1 MPNPFGMFGS
11 DAGPSSAASTASNTR
26 AASPAQPP
34 APPLPAN
41 LRRPASHGR
50 LAQLMVPGRP
60 RSSSTTSQE
69 APPGMPQVVTA
80 QMVTVHADDLS
91 SGRATPEQRRRT
103 ARVLASD
110 AKYKKFAA
118 QVDKCLQSFENVNE
132 WADFISFLSRLL
144 KVLQTPS
151 PPYSE
156 IPRKLI
162 VAKRLAQC
170 LNPALPSG
178 VHARALDVYSYVFS
192 IIGVDGLR
200 RDLLIWSSGLFPFFQ
215 NAATSVRPALINI
228 YETYYLPLKADL
240 RPATKAL
247 SLALLPGVEEETGDF
262 FDQVLALL
270 NKLSDAV
277 TSHFFLQT
285 IFLVMIS
292 SPASRLASL
301 NYLAKVL
308 TEPPADLA
316 TARDSGLVIRG
327 VAAVLGDDNM
337 LVRRGGLDLLQRI
350 LPLNGAILKEA
361 TEDDRFHLT
370 RAVTTVVLARDVSL
384 SRRVYAWFLG
394 TAETSEDRVKY
405 FKTNGLALLT
415 ETLSRDMDKLAS
427 TSDFSEGQAP
437 FKVFLALLDKW
448 EVGESL
454 SENLALPA
462 LRSIRA
468 ASSGEHADD
477 IQGVAV
483 AVDEAIE
490 PSVLWKQMFDAIDKE
505 LPEAKAD
512 NVKLAEWLTT
522 TVPQRDEETVA
533 VYLPVL
539 VDRLLKAITDKVDP
553 KVLGD
558 VLALAAS
565 LLSAIPDSVFA
576 QGSSAE
582 EAETRDT
589 PLETLIFVSPL
600 KLESAAKRIQADVVP
615 RIVTTAFKVCEQALI
630 SKWAAGLDLKAVDL
644 VRTLIDRE
652 VPSLALVKGADWL
665 AAVLVSLGRVR
676 SFAVVDSLVDAAL
689 RASRCRLLLPPIV
702 VTTDSVM
709 TTVLNSLFRYLGP
722 DAAAYHARAVELIWE
737 YNQLAEPHTLESVI
751 ARRMSTVPGKSE
763 AFAAFGV
770 LWRQSDDTMLPGEIF
785 QVPMLMI
792 LDGLKSE
799 DPQILCA
806 SESWM
811 RCNLKSYFR
820 MVDPLLRRLIDMISG
835 NNGKL
840 NDAAQVTY
848 LVSNLSSLFRFGGQ
862 GLSKACQSAKPRKSP
877 NAIFVRNVEAHFADA
892 QTYLDLLTDILSRL
906 LKESADEQL
915 SLRVQSAAL
924 ELLQHLV
931 SRGDLSLKCLG
942 RIKKTLVDKLTAATK
957 HRRLTLQNTM
967 LHLLHTSIS
976 GTNDAFKRSRGHRIT
991 SSSYSV
997 SEKPTVQPDESA
1009 AQFEQSLIDL
1019 IIVGIS
1025 SPGNRP
1031 ILQHWVDFVLMTIP
1045 HLENRPVDLRILCD
1059 CFCEQLRMTML
1070 QLRNTFEVSTATD
1083 VPATIT
1089 EAEPIMLIQVL
1100 ERLAVVLGSKNG
1112 HRRSEDRD
1120 RQNHESGGLLGY
1132 LPTVFSVEAPQDSA
1146 EKCEASRYLDDIV
1159 EALLVTWTVTA
1170 DSDQA
1175 DSQSNSS
1182 TASKIQIMSRTR
1194 TRARKALEKLF
1205 ESQPSEVLGSCIQVW
1220 AAHPTDIKDGDL
1232 FDCVDTLAPT
1242 AQKVVDLVCEHLS
1255 GKGRGSISDA
1265 SSPALLAF
1273 LEAYISR
1280 LEGPIAIQVWNTLF
1294 SYSRD
1299 VLNQSS
1305 SPAAKAQLFPV
1316 LRCLTILGQIV
1327 STTSALEDKRLRRDL
1342 QDTYVKVLDAVVS
1355 NSSRVGDSA
1364 SWRRGRIRS
1373 RLSREVEKPSEE
1385 NHGVDTIYQF
1395 IASPVLPNLRTL
1407 LVDNDRVSS
1416 VCSTVSSNMIVP
1428 AFKQNKVDNAVLN
1441 LLREMTKIPP
1451 AVKSWRLPI
1460 GDAFNDNRFFK
1471 IKPEESGMWKPLVRA
1486 LFDSDK
1492 ERLIDLLGRISA
1504 APSANIFT
1512 NRELET
1518 ISRSLNLRRLS
1529 VVLLAAER
1537 NHFLAQLPMIQE
1549 KLVEILRTNIVSPRV
1564 HSEVYLCLRVM
1575 MCRYSPQ
1582 HLTNFWPIILAE
1594 LLRVLESTMDDPPA
1608 DGSEDLLL
1616 VLAASKFLDLLLV
1629 IQSEDFQ
1636 IHQWIFVTDTTD
1648 AAYPPEDYNPEAL
1661 MDRLAEV
1668 LAELGPVLPSTPTV
1682 PCDQNHL
1689 TGLRRPHL
1697 KGLKTLTSLQQLS
1710 TFFSRASIDTFEGV
1724 YADTGVDWE
1733 AVEDGLNGEIF
1744 EGE

>member
-1 MPNPFGMFGS
+1 
-11 DAGPSSAASTASNTR
+11 
-26 AASPAQPP
+26 
-34 APPLPAN
+34 
-41 LRRPASHGR
+41 
-50 LAQLMVPGRP
+50 
-60 RSSSTTSQE
+60 
-69 APPGMPQVVTA
+69 MPQVVTA
-80 QMVTVHADDLS
+80 QMVTVHADDI
-91 SGRATPEQRRRT
+91 SGGRTTPEQRRRT
-103 ARVLASD
+103 ARAAAASLLASD

-118 QVDKCLQSFENVNE
+118 QVDRCLQSFESVNE

-178 VHARALDVYSYVFS
+178 VHARALDVYAYVFS
-192 IIGVDGLR
+192 IIGVEGLR

-228 YETYYLPLKADL
+228 YETYYLPLRSDL
-240 RPATKAL
+240 RPAAKAL
-247 SLALLPGVEEETGDF
+247 TLALLPGVEEETGDF

-292 SPASRLASL
+292 SPASRLAAL
-301 NYLAKVL
+301 NYLARVL
-308 TEPPADLA
+308 LEPPADLA
-316 TARDSGLVIRG
+316 TATDSGLVIRG

-350 LPLNGAILKEA
+350 LPLDGAILKEA

-394 TAETSEDRVKY
+394 TNESAEERVKY
-405 FKTNGLALLT
+405 FKANGLSLLT
-415 ETLSRDMDKLAS
+415 ETLSRDMDKLA
-427 TSDFSEGQAP
+427 TANDFAEGQAP
-437 FKVFLALLDKW
+437 YKVFLALLDKW
-448 EVGESL
+448 ELGESL
-454 SENLALPA
+454 SENLAIPA

-468 ASSGEHADD
+468 ASSGEHKDD

-490 PSVLWKQMFDAIDKE
+490 PSVLWKQLFDAIDQE
-505 LPEAKAD
+505 RPEAKTEH
-512 NVKLAEWLTT
+512 VTLAEWLIS
-522 TVPQRDEETVA
+522 TVPQRDEETVS
-533 VYLPVL
+533 VYLPIL
-539 VDRLLKAITDKVDP
+539 LDRVLKAITEKLDP

-558 VLALAAS
+558 VFALATA
-565 LLSAIPDSVFA
+565 LLSAVPDSVFA
-576 QGSSAE
+576 QGASEE
-582 EAETRDT
+582 EADTRDK
-589 PLETLIFVSPL
+589 PLETLVFGSPL
-600 KLESAAKRIQADVVP
+600 KLESAAKRVQAEVVP
-615 RIVTTAFKVCEQALI
+615 RIVTTAFKVCEQALL

-652 VPSLALVKGADWL
+652 VPSLSLVKGAEWL
-665 AAVLVSLGRVR
+665 AAVLVGLGRVR
-676 SFAVVDSLVDAAL
+676 SFAVVDVLVDAAL

-722 DAAAYHARAVELIWE
+722 DAAPYHARAVELIWE

-751 ARRMSTVPGKSE
+751 ARRMSAVPGKTE

-792 LDGLKSE
+792 LEGLKSE

-820 MVDPLLRRLIDMISG
+820 MVDPLLRRLIDMISR

-840 NDAAQVTY
+840 NDPSQVTY

-862 GLSKACQSAKPRKSP
+862 GLSKACQSAEPRKSP
-877 NAIFVRNVEAHFADA
+877 NAIFVRHVEEHFGEAHS
-892 QTYLDLLTDILSRL
+892 YLDLLTDILSRL
-906 LKESADEQL
+906 LKDSADEQL
-915 SLRVQSAAL
+915 SIRVQSASL

-931 SRGDLSLKCLG
+931 SRGDLSLKCLL
-942 RIKKTLVDKLTAATK
+942 RIKKTLVNKLTAATK

-976 GTNDAFKRSRGHRIT
+976 GTNDAFKKHRGHRIT

-997 SEKPTVQPDESA
+997 SEKPTVLPDESA
-1009 AQFEQSLIDL
+1009 AAQFEQPLIDL

-1045 HLENRPVDLRILCD
+1045 HLEGRPADLRILCD

-1089 EAEPIMLIQVL
+1089 EAEPIMLIGVL
-1100 ERLAVVLGSKNG
+1100 ERLAVVLGTKTG
-1112 HRRSEDRD
+1112 HRRSEERD
-1120 RQNHESGGLLGY
+1120 RQNHEGGGLLGY
-1132 LPTVFSVEAPQDSA
+1132 LPTVFSVEAPQDSS
-1146 EKCEASRYLDDIV
+1146 EKVEASRYLDDIV

-1170 DSDQA
+1170 ESDDPQP
-1175 DSQSNSS
+1175 SS
-1182 TASKIQIMSRTR
+1182 LAASKVQIMSRTR

-1205 ESQPSEVLGSCIQVW
+1205 KAQPSEILGSCIQVW
-1220 AAHPTDIKDGDL
+1220 AAHPTDIKDVDL

-1294 SYSRD
+1294 SYSRE
-1299 VLNQSS
+1299 VLSQSS
-1305 SPAAKAQLFPV
+1305 SPSAKAQLFPV

-1355 NSSRVGDSA
+1355 NSSRVGDSI
-1364 SWRRGRIRS
+1364 SWRRGRRRS
-1373 RLSREVEKPSEE
+1373 RSRVSRDAEKGSEE
-1385 NHGVDTIYQF
+1385 SGGVDSIYQF
-1395 IASPVLPNLRTL
+1395 IANPVLPNLRTL

-1416 VCSTVSSNMIVP
+1416 VCSTVSSNIIVP
-1428 AFKQNKVDNAVLN
+1428 AFKQNKVDNTVLN

-1471 IKPEESGMWKPLVRA
+1471 IKPEDSATWKPLVRA

-1492 ERLIDLLGRISA
+1492 ERLVDLLGRISA

-1518 ISRSLNLRRLS
+1518 VSRSLNLRRLS

-1648 AAYPPEDYNPEAL
+1648 AAYPPEDYSPEAL
-1661 MDRLAEV
+1661 MDRLADV
-1668 LAELGPVLPSTPTV
+1668 LADLGPVMSPTTPTI

-1744 EGE
+1744 DGE